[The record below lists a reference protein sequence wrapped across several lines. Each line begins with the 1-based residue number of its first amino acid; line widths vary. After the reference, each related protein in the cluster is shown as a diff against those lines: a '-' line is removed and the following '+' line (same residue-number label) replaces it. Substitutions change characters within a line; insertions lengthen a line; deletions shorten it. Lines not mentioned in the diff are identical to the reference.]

1 MGQPNAPP
9 EHLYKSPAET
19 LEGHHQSL
27 KQFIDQWCAQQH
39 QILQAVCPGDQ
50 ERMFTFSRHA
60 EHTRDT
66 PAVSPQNRTLA
77 SVEIDKSES
86 IGFVGQRKKSHVFDG
101 AGDPFEPAVSS
112 NIMENPKSKTKDC
125 IGQNTGSD
133 SFHSVLGLHEAE
145 QARDCIGGS
154 LEGAVKADSFRSM
167 RSLFVA
173 ESPPQPP
180 LSWLANKLYASKS
193 TTQKNAAVRRN
204 CRWQFSQMV
213 SSHWFES
220 VCGAAILGNAVVIA
234 YEADCAAQSIGN
246 SAEHWPAM
254 KWLEV
259 AFTSFY
265 TVELILR
272 WIAHGCALLEKEER
286 LWSIFDALLVLS
298 GIYHQAVSFTNQSSN
313 SNPVF
318 LRILRI
324 VKMLKVLRMVRVMRM
339 FKELRLIVASIE
351 GSMRSMLWAVVLIV
365 IITFIVGMIFLQA
378 GTGYLQDHLGTLSEE
393 QIVAIESNW
402 GTLRTAMLT
411 LYMAS
416 TGGDSW
422 RGMANSLIPVGHP
435 YYILF
440 LVYISFFLLVVMN
453 TLTSLFLEATI
464 QNAEKDKN
472 TMIRETLKKKKEYMQ
487 MASELFQTL
496 DEDGSG
502 EISEEEFEMHAKNP
516 ELVALASSLDID
528 VTDIAQ
534 FYDTLSCQG
543 KFKVDSETF
552 IVGCMALK
560 GTARSLDLQSLI
572 AMHKRAEHTLGDIAG
587 ECHNILQRIKALT
600 PWKLSL

>member
-9 EHLYKSPAET
+9 EQLYKSPAET

-39 QILQAVCPGDQ
+39 QILQAFCPGDQ

-246 SAEHWPAM
+246 SAKYSPAM

-265 TVELILR
+265 SLELILR
-272 WIAHGCALLEKEER
+272 CAP
-286 LWSIFDALLVLS
+286 F
-298 GIYHQAVSFTNQSSN
+298 
-313 SNPVF
+313 
-318 LRILRI
+318 
-324 VKMLKVLRMVRVMRM
+324 
-339 FKELRLIVASIE
+339 
-351 GSMRSMLWAVVLIV
+351 
-365 IITFIVGMIFLQA
+365 
-378 GTGYLQDHLGTLSEE
+378 
-393 QIVAIESNW
+393 
-402 GTLRTAMLT
+402 
-411 LYMAS
+411 
-416 TGGDSW
+416 
-422 RGMANSLIPVGHP
+422 
-435 YYILF
+435 
-440 LVYISFFLLVVMN
+440 
-453 TLTSLFLEATI
+453 
-464 QNAEKDKN
+464 
-472 TMIRETLKKKKEYMQ
+472 
-487 MASELFQTL
+487 
-496 DEDGSG
+496 
-502 EISEEEFEMHAKNP
+502 
-516 ELVALASSLDID
+516 
-528 VTDIAQ
+528 
-534 FYDTLSCQG
+534 
-543 KFKVDSETF
+543 
-552 IVGCMALK
+552 
-560 GTARSLDLQSLI
+560 
-572 AMHKRAEHTLGDIAG
+572 
-587 ECHNILQRIKALT
+587 
-600 PWKLSL
+600 